1 MINCINSD
9 KARAGD
15 IMKFIDRPG
24 TSRLSS
30 HFKVK
35 KLIKFSGNQLNDI
48 IQKHQEKVKLITY

>member
-15 IMKFIDRPG
+15 IMKFIDRPA
-24 TSRLSS
+24 TLRLSS

-35 KLIKFSGNQLNDI
+35 KLIRFSGNQLNDI

>member
-15 IMKFIDRPG
+15 IMKFIDRSA
-24 TSRLSS
+24 TLRLSS
-30 HFKVK
+30 QFKVK

-48 IQKHQEKVKLITY
+48 IQKHQGKVKLITY

>member
-15 IMKFIDRPG
+15 IMKFIDRPA
-24 TSRLSS
+24 TLRLSS

-35 KLIKFSGNQLNDI
+35 KLIKFSGNQNDI